1 MKLRFFPILLITV
14 FLMSGSAVFAAPH
27 FTFTPS
33 TGSYAVGSNF
43 SVNLGVNSESE
54 NVGGADIVGTFDA
67 SRLEI
72 VSITKASGE
81 HSFSFEYNSS
91 STPIINNG
99 AGSFEITL
107 NPTSSSV
114 YDYKPA
120 NEALLTI
127 NFKAKATGTAN
138 VNLTCQQGS
147 VSDTNIINDKA
158 ADVVSCSSNQ
168 SGSYNI
174 TGGGSNPT
182 SVPTPTKT
190 TTTTTTQLPR
200 TGGIGSTVGL
210 VVFGAF
216 SVFGALFLTLL

>member
-1 MKLRFFPILLITV
+1 MNKVRFFSVLLVVV
-14 FLMSGSAVFAAPH
+14 FLMSGKAVFAAPR

-33 TGSYAVGSNF
+33 SGTYTVGSNF
-43 SVNLGVNSESE
+43 SVNLGINSETE
-54 NVGGADIVGTFDA
+54 NVGGADLVGSFDA

-72 VSITKASGE
+72 ISITKASVE

-91 STPIINNG
+91 STPIIDNN
-99 AGSFEITL
+99 AGKFEITL

-174 TGGGSNPT
+174 TSGGGSNPT
-182 SVPTPTKT
+182 SAPAPTKT
-190 TTTTTTQLPR
+190 PTTQLPR
-200 TGGIGSTVGL
+200 TGGIGSTIGL
-210 VVFGAF
+210 VVFGAV

>member
-1 MKLRFFPILLITV
+1 MKIRFFPILVVV
-14 FLMSGSAVFAAPH
+14 FLMSGRVVLAAPH

-33 TGSYAVGSNF
+33 SGSYTVGSNF
-43 SVNLGVNSESE
+43 SVNLGINSESE
-54 NVGGADIVGTFDA
+54 NVGGADLVGTFDA

-72 VSITKASGE
+72 VSITKANVE
-81 HSFSFEYNSS
+81 HSFSFEYNSG
-91 STPIINNG
+91 STPIIDNN
-99 AGSFEITL
+99 AGKFEITL

-114 YDYKPA
+114 FDYKPA

-127 NFKAKATGTAN
+127 NFKAKATGTADL
-138 VNLTCQQGS
+138 NLTCQQGS
-147 VSDTNIINDKA
+147 VADTNIINDKA
-158 ADVVSCSSNQ
+158 ADVVTCSSNQ

-174 TGGGSNPT
+174 TSGGSNPT
-182 SVPTPTKT
+182 SAPTPTKT

-210 VVFGAF
+210 VVFGAV